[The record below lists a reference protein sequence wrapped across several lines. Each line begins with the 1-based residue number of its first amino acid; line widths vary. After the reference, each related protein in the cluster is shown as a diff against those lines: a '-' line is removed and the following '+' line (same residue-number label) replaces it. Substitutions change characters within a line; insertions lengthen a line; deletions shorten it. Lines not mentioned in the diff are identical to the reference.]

1 MNESNLNS
9 DSLSPAVPRNRA
21 RGLTKPPSPQV
32 LADLEAAMTKGSI
45 LTYPVNNSV
54 PPTPAK
60 RRALIIAPRYR
71 DQEDYATLNGTPI
84 DALNVYNMLIESSYE
99 PQNIRILCD
108 SFIPINLGE
117 IAPNVDNIRL
127 SLDWLVRGTRPG
139 DYRFL
144 HFTGHG
150 DRAICANPSTG
161 KETRRVWTPKPTIYV
176 LGDYENSNKLPT
188 SEQYRRIS
196 KMEIDKKDL
205 VYYNEVL
212 ITTARPRMDTEEG
225 DSPYVREIWD
235 NELNKC
241 LSKLPKG
248 SVITCLIDCCA
259 SGRILNLDIKLE
271 GAGHKGRTSGPIAQ
285 PPPAPEEN
293 RPLKLHHDSEG
304 VSYIKHPSLEES
316 EIRGEEPK
324 IIYSDASTKLEVEL
338 NSIQAQVFA
347 WKACHQR
354 QWAYETDDGGLLTH
368 VCLPQ
373 AGYFERR

>member
-248 SVITCLIDCCA
+248 SVITVCVT
-259 SGRILNLDIKLE
+259 NLPLE
-271 GAGHKGRTSGPIAQ
+271 IV
-285 PPPAPEEN
+285 PEFT
-293 RPLKLHHDSEG
+293 
-304 VSYIKHPSLEES
+304 V
-316 EIRGEEPK
+316 
-324 IIYSDASTKLEVEL
+324 IICRSVLD
-338 NSIQAQVFA
+338 
-347 WKACHQR
+347 R
-354 QWAYETDDGGLLTH
+354 LL
-368 VCLPQ
+368 CK
-373 AGYFERR
+373 R